1 MTLSEISRFVEDIYP
16 VPVCG
21 TWTPSEYEMKYK
33 FKNAV
38 TPRQIQKL
46 AAETEKQNAKLRA
59 GWEKEAAA
67 RDRVFSILRSFES
80 YPAEI
85 ASLFWN
91 TLVWTID
98 DMDRLHDRYLEAKRV
113 LEEFGP
119 YGIKLESLARDFFR
133 RRNYGRGRGKYAYTE
148 LTDDNWKKFCDGWG
162 RGEFTKLE
170 NGEYGYEMAASRI
183 ENWRDYVQAVLDLAT
198 ARENDPLQAG
208 PLAYQYAVRGAADTL
223 ERVAEDIERLL
234 DRRKPDS
241 CETEPNWGGGGK
253 FNGILRAG
261 NDRISFCS
269 FAAGGHNVQ
278 RYHFWYKVTKL
289 VEKAA

>member
-1 MTLSEISRFVEDIYP
+1 MTLSEINKIVEDLYP
-16 VPVCG
+16 EPSCE

-59 GWEKEAAA
+59 EWEKEVRA
-67 RDRVFSILRSFES
+67 RDRVFSILKSFEA

-98 DMDRLHDRYLEAKRV
+98 DMDRLHGRYLEAKRR

-119 YGIKLESLARDFFR
+119 YSVKLESLVRDFFR
-133 RRNYGRGRGKYAYTE
+133 RRNYGRGRGKYVYTE

-162 RGEFTKLE
+162 RGEFKKLE
-170 NGEYGYEMAASRI
+170 NGEYGYEMIASRI
-183 ENWRDYVQAVLDLAT
+183 ENWRDYVDAVMKLAT

-208 PLAYQYAVRGAADTL
+208 PKAYPYAICGACDTL
-223 ERVAEDIERLL
+223 DDIAKEIERLL
-234 DRRKPDS
+234 NGRKPDS
-241 CETEPNWGGGGK
+241 CETEPNWGVAGK

-269 FAAGGHNVQ
+269 FTAGGHNVQ
-278 RYHFWYKVTKL
+278 RYHFRYKITKL